1 VAGLFGQMLGDQRF
15 KPMAVISS
23 EIYMPWA
30 ADAPLPGRIAG
41 YIKRAIMCGE
51 LGDSLFGLA
60 TRGIDL
66 HDAQL
71 ASLRGS
77 FDSILKDYVDGLRKV
92 GATRPGE
99 LNRRVLVPFRAAVV
113 AAGLGKSQEAVL
125 ARISMRHYH
134 MSKWISVFFDYA
146 LIMSAFLRAHVGELE
161 QVSGARHKFFVVRMA
176 SGDRKQLMY
185 DLTARI
191 VDAEDDL
198 VDMII
203 VSPWA
208 RTGWNV
214 VKPNLLIDATATRDV
229 TAWQQLRGRAMR
241 AMRSWT
247 NECYRA
253 VLLLMGSRALGL
265 HDGISLPEDVVT
277 DYRELLSKTAIVPVL
292 DGALKAMLLA
302 AHRQFPVEGQEE
314 DTLAGKIEGCDIS
327 AFTPEERQ
335 QLVTELMLARNKVTH
350 IYELVKAY
358 GATIQVHYDRPDKR
372 WVRTDAIAAKHDLE
386 FAVSLLTG
394 QYGSGQEHAP
404 LIYAGDPRRDVPSAL
419 QAHLRET
426 LRGADPRIV
435 GGWLAAIATGVG
447 EEVSVE

>member
-1 VAGLFGQMLGDQRF
+1 MLGDQRF
-15 KPMAVISS
+15 TPMAVLSS

-30 ADAPLPGRIAG
+30 GDAPLPGRIAG
-41 YIKRAIMCGE
+41 FIKRAIILGE
-51 LGDSLFGLA
+51 LGDALFGLA
-60 TRGIDL
+60 TQGLDL
-66 HDAQL
+66 SEVQL

-92 GATRPGE
+92 GAARPGQ
-99 LNRRVLVPFRAAVV
+99 LNRRVLVPFRAAVQ
-113 AAGLGKSQEAVL
+113 AANLGKTQEAVL
-125 ARISMRHYH
+125 ARLSLRHYH
-134 MSKWISVFFDYA
+134 MSKWISIFFDYA
-146 LIMSAFLRAHVGELE
+146 LIMTAFLQAHVAELE
-161 QVSGARHKFFVVRMA
+161 QVSGARQKFFVVRMA

-191 VDAEDDL
+191 VDAEEDL

-214 VKPNLLIDATATRDV
+214 IKPNLLIDATATRDV

-247 NECYRA
+247 NDCYRL

-265 HDGISLPEDVVT
+265 DDTLSLPEDVVAG
-277 DYRELLSKTAIVPVL
+277 YRELLSKTTTAPVL
-292 DGALKAMLLA
+292 DGALKAILLA
-302 AHRQFPVEGQEE
+302 AHQQVPAEGQEE
-314 DTLAGKIEGCDIS
+314 DALAAKIESSDIA
-327 AFTPEERQ
+327 AFTPEERLR
-335 QLVTELMLARNKVTH
+335 LVTELMLARNKVTH

-358 GATIQVHYDRPDKR
+358 GSTSQVHYDRPSKQ

-394 QYGSGQEHAP
+394 QYASGQEHAP
-404 LIYAGDPRRDVPSAL
+404 LIYSGDPRRDVPSAL
-419 QAHLRET
+419 QAHLRAT
-426 LRGADPRIV
+426 LQGADPRIV
-435 GGWLAAIATGVG
+435 RGWLAAIATGIG
-447 EEVSVE
+447 EEVSLE